1 MNKDKKI
8 ENNDL
13 TKVNNE
19 MADFLGEDKSNLPQV
34 VEPIIE
40 SEVIEKPDT
49 KMAVIILD
57 KLEKKDEIY
66 IKETINNFMTKLKNN
81 PLDMTLSSDVYKI
94 GNRSAEMALPKVNL
108 YDELIAS
115 IMEENQKG
123 PETEGTKDYNLLQL
137 KRELDLINPSVL
149 AKTPIKQKVL
159 IFFNK
164 SSIPGKEKIMDMIYS
179 RKETVKSSIDGI
191 KLALLE
197 NANGLDNQLA
207 DLMMVYKG
215 LYESHKM
222 LKMEIHISQKLFN
235 EIKSY
240 LDNITD
246 PIAKE
251 NIQAVLADLTTQVN
265 SLIVEENMNTQ
276 FFAGSQLTAKLVR
289 EQQNQIRILVRQM
302 EKSVLANLGLRVV
315 AKGLEQS
322 VKTSKALGNAIATTI
337 ADTAK
342 SNEKTADILQKART
356 EGYIN
361 LDKLQEGVDAL
372 ERSFLKQAQANE
384 LIIKQGVTV
393 ANKVRETTERLEK
406 KIDKGS
412 NALDKLQENK
422 E

>member
-1 MNKDKKI
+1 
-8 ENNDL
+8 
-13 TKVNNE
+13 
-19 MADFLGEDKSNLPQV
+19 
-34 VEPIIE
+34 
-40 SEVIEKPDT
+40 
-49 KMAVIILD
+49 
-57 KLEKKDEIY
+57 
-66 IKETINNFMTKLKNN
+66 
-81 PLDMTLSSDVYKI
+81 
-94 GNRSAEMALPKVNL
+94 
-108 YDELIAS
+108 
-115 IMEENQKG
+115 
-123 PETEGTKDYNLLQL
+123 
-137 KRELDLINPSVL
+137 
-149 AKTPIKQKVL
+149 
-159 IFFNK
+159 
-164 SSIPGKEKIMDMIYS
+164 
-179 RKETVKSSIDGI
+179 
-191 KLALLE
+191 
-197 NANGLDNQLA
+197 
-207 DLMMVYKG
+207 
-215 LYESHKM
+215 
-222 LKMEIHISQKLFN
+222 
-235 EIKSY
+235 
-240 LDNITD
+240 
-246 PIAKE
+246 
-251 NIQAVLADLTTQVN
+251 
-265 SLIVEENMNTQ
+265 MNTQ